1 MYIGASIGI
10 GDLIEHME
18 TKLEKP
24 FLSVNQTTYWYA
36 LRTHGITDPIEGCGR
51 LPREISNG

>member
-1 MYIGASIGI
+1 
-10 GDLIEHME
+10 ME